1 MAGTTGG
8 GEQGSGLDQLR
19 GAFTNFL
26 GAQVQNLA
34 DKASDKLGDVT
45 SGLQGVADGGG
56 VLPKAGLRML
66 QGDSPVKALIG
77 EKAKSIKDSVV
88 GKVKEAFGGGGGK
101 GRKSGTS
108 KVMNIIEAQ
117 DVGVPLRFAYD
128 HWTQYEKFSSFTK
141 GVRSA
146 SRGKDAD
153 SDWKVKVGPSTR
165 GWKATTQEQVPD
177 ERIVWTSEGAKGTTR
192 GCVSF
197 HELAPSLTRIVL
209 VVEYYPSGFFEKT
222 GNIWRAQGRRLRL
235 DFKHFLRYVTLT
247 DEEADGWRGE
257 IRDGE
262 VVRTHEEAIE
272 EEEQAADE
280 DGSEEPD
287 EDAED
292 EYPEDEEEGE
302 EYSEEGEEEYPEE
315 DEEDEEE
322 EDEEYPEDEEG
333 EDEEEEDEEYPEDEE
348 GEDEEGEDEEYPE
361 DEEGED
367 EEGEDEGRAPDRSS
381 SQARGG
387 RGRR

>member
-1 MAGTTGG
+1 MAGTTRE

-34 DKASDKLGDVT
+34 DKATDKLGDVT

-77 EKAKSIKDSVV
+77 EKAKSIKDNVV
-88 GKVKEAFGGGGGK
+88 DKVKGVFGGGGGK

-108 KVMNIIEAQ
+108 KVMNIIEVL

-146 SRGKDAD
+146 SRGKEAD

-222 GNIWRAQGRRLRL
+222 GNVWRAQGRRLRL
-235 DFKHFLRYVTLT
+235 DFKHFQRYVTLT

-272 EEEQAADE
+272 EEEQAAE
-280 DGSEEPD
+280 EEGSEEPD
-287 EDAED
+287 EYEEEGEYPEGEEGED
-292 EYPEDEEEGE
+292 EEEEYPEDEEEEEGEYPEDEEEGE
-302 EYSEEGEEEYPEE
+302 DEEEEGEYAEEEE
-315 DEEDEEE
+315 DREDEEE
-322 EDEEYPEDEEG
+322 EEDEYAEGDEEG
-333 EDEEEEDEEYPEDEE
+333 EDEEEEGDEEED
-348 GEDEEGEDEEYPE
+348 DEQS
-361 DEEGED
+361 
-367 EEGEDEGRAPDRSS
+367 PDRSS
-381 SQARGG
+381 GRARGG
-387 RGRR
+387 RRRR

>member
-77 EKAKSIKDSVV
+77 EKAKSVKDSVV

-101 GRKSGTS
+101 GRKSGTP

-146 SRGKDAD
+146 SRGKDTD

-209 VVEYYPSGFFEKT
+209 VVEYYPSGLFEKT

-262 VVRTHEEAIE
+262 VVRTHEEAVE
-272 EEEQAADE
+272 EEEQAAE
-280 DGSEEPD
+280 EEGSEEPD

-302 EYSEEGEEEYPEE
+302 EEYPEGEEEEYPEE
-315 DEEDEEE
+315 DEEGEEE
-322 EDEEYPEDEEG
+322 EGAEGDEEYPEDE
-333 EDEEEEDEEYPEDEE
+333 DEDEE
-348 GEDEEGEDEEYPE
+348 GEDEYEDEDEEDE
-361 DEEGED
+361 DEEDED
-367 EEGEDEGRAPDRSS
+367 EEDEDRGPDRSS
-381 SQARGG
+381 RQARGG